1 MNRWILLVLSAGL
14 GGCVTVTTP
23 SEALPPPPAQPEMEV
38 DNPTC
43 VSCGWILEEP
53 SLGKHL
59 SQAKA
64 GDATAAFRVS
74 LHYLSLENQQ
84 EREYWLQRA
93 AELGHPIALYTLWF
107 NLRNSPVCAD
117 RLTALAW
124 LEKAAAQGEPDAK
137 SELDGFRKEAAI
149 CKSATGA
156 SRLRPNNSF
165 KPNPLRGSA

>member
-1 MNRWILLVLSAGL
+1 MNRWILLVLALGL
-14 GGCVTVTTP
+14 GGCVTTP
-23 SEALPPPPAQPEMEV
+23 PETLPPPPAHPELEV

-64 GDATAAFRVS
+64 GDATAAFRIS

-84 EREYWLQRA
+84 QREYWLLRA
-93 AELGHPIALYTLWF
+93 AELGHPIALYNLWF
-107 NLRNSPVCAD
+107 NLRNSPICAD
-117 RLTALAW
+117 RLAALAW
-124 LEKAAAQGEPDAK
+124 LEKAAAQGEPDTK
-137 SELDGFRKEAAI
+137 RKLDDFRKEAAI
-149 CKSATGA
+149 CMSATGT
-156 SRLRPNNSF
+156 SWLRPNNSL